1 MTGVAEF
8 ALYGL
13 SAIACAIA
21 GIVVLRSEG
30 PVRVDRGATVS
41 ALMVSAAWC
50 GAVSALGSEPP
61 VSHLLE
67 IARNATWI
75 YALYRHFANDGRDE
89 TVRMVRPVAL
99 TLAMVEG
106 LQLLLLAVVPKG
118 LAVEVSALLH
128 MLVAVGA
135 LVLMHNLFGGAV
147 GNTRRLLAWS
157 SGGQALF
164 WAFELNLFTVAYL
177 TGDAVVGMDIL
188 RAIVMAALAASFV
201 IGAQGRAGLSFR
213 PSRAVTF
220 SSLSLAVLAVYF
232 LAMVGLANGVARLSG
247 DLARVTQVGF
257 LLGAATVSLLW
268 LPSRRLRDLARV
280 LVLKHLF
287 KHRYDYREEW
297 MRFTRTIGSAAAQGS
312 SLHERAVQSL
322 ADIADSPAGLLFT
335 PQDDGDL
342 ALAARWRWP
351 AIEVPSSAMPAS
363 LARLLE
369 KRALI
374 IDFDEVRAGIDHAG
388 EALLVPS
395 WLRGEERAWASV
407 PLLHGER
414 LVGVVVLARPQL
426 ARGLDWEDFD
436 LLGIAGQQ
444 VASYLAEQSGQDALA
459 DAERFDQ
466 FNRRMAFVMHD
477 IKNLSS
483 QFGLLARNAERHAEN
498 PDFRADM
505 LVTLR
510 NSADK
515 LDALVSR
522 LGRYGRGNTDA
533 LVPIDLG
540 DLIHRLAK
548 RYGATHRIDC
558 IGEGVCEVLATS
570 EPLEQ
575 ALGHLIQNAI
585 EASPPEAPIV
595 LEVRNSALR
604 GEIAVIDVGKG
615 MSPQFLRHD
624 LFRPFVSTKENG
636 FGIGACEARE
646 LIKAMGGRLDVES
659 RESLGSR
666 FVVSLPLAEASRL
679 LARRAGLRNVQIE
692 DEAA

>member
-1 MTGVAEF
+1 MSDVVGFVV
-8 ALYGL
+8 YGL
-13 SAIACAIA
+13 TAIACAIA
-21 GIVVLRSEG
+21 AIVMLRSG
-30 PVRVDRGATVS
+30 GAKRLDRGATAT
-41 ALMVSAAWC
+41 ALLVSAAWC
-50 GAVSALGSEPP
+50 GSVAALGGQPP
-61 VSHLLE
+61 LSHLLE
-67 IARNATWI
+67 TFRNAAWI
-75 YALYRHFANDGRDE
+75 YALFRHFANDGRNE
-89 TVRMVRPVAL
+89 TVRIVRPVAL
-99 TLAMVEG
+99 TLGLVEG
-106 LQLLLLAVVPKG
+106 LQLILLAVVPSG

-135 LVLMHNLFGGAV
+135 LVLVHNLFGGAA
-147 GNTRRLLAWS
+147 GNARRLLAWNS
-157 SGGQALF
+157 AGQAVF

-177 TGDAVVGMDIL
+177 TGGAVAGMEIL
-188 RAIVMAALAASFV
+188 RALVLAALAVSFV
-201 IGAQGRAGLSFR
+201 IGAQDGDGLFFR

-220 SSLSLAVLAVYF
+220 SSLSLAVMAVYF
-232 LAMVGLANGVARLSG
+232 LAMVGLANGVSRLSG

-257 LLGAATVSLLW
+257 LLGAATVSLVW
-268 LPSRRLRDLARV
+268 LPSQRLRGLARI

-287 KHRYDYREEW
+287 KHRYDYRDEW
-297 MRFTRTIGSAAAQGS
+297 LRFTRTIASAAGQGS

-335 PQDDGDL
+335 PRDDGDL

-351 AIEVPSSAMPAS
+351 TVEVPPSAMSAS

-388 EALLVPS
+388 EALLVPA
-395 WLRGEERAWASV
+395 WLRGEDRAWASV

-414 LVGVVVLARPQL
+414 LVGVVVLARPLL

-444 VASYLAEQSGQDALA
+444 VASYIAEQSGQDALA

-498 PDFRADM
+498 PAFRADM

-522 LGRYGRGNTDA
+522 LGRYGRSNTESV
-533 LVPIDLG
+533 VPIDLR
-540 DLIHRLAK
+540 DLALKLA
-548 RYGATHRIDC
+548 RRHGATHQIDC
-558 IGEGVCEVLATS
+558 IGDGICEVLGTS

-585 EASPPEAPIV
+585 DASPADARIV
-595 LEVRNSALR
+595 LEVRHSALR
-604 GEIAVIDVGKG
+604 GEVAVIDSGKG
-615 MSPQFLRHD
+615 MSPQFLRHE

-636 FGIGACEARE
+636 FGIGACEAHE
-646 LIKAMGGRLDVES
+646 LIKSMGGRLDVES
-659 RESLGSR
+659 LEGLGSK

-679 LARRAGLRNVQIE
+679 LARRAGHNAQIE
-692 DEAA
+692 GEAA

>member
-1 MTGVAEF
+1 MTGVSAF
-8 ALYGL
+8 LFYGL
-13 SAIACAIA
+13 AAIACAIA
-21 GIVVLRSEG
+21 ALVVLR
-30 PVRVDRGATVS
+30 RGATKRLDRDATATALALS
-41 ALMVSAAWC
+41 AIWC
-50 GAVSALGSEPP
+50 TTVAALGVDVPLT
-61 VSHLLE
+61 HLVE
-67 IARNATWI
+67 IARNIAWV
-75 YALYRHFANDGRDE
+75 YALFRHFANDGRDE
-89 TVRMVRPVAL
+89 TLRIVRPVVL
-99 TLAMVEG
+99 TLGMVEG
-106 LQLLLLAVVPKG
+106 LQLILLLLVPAG
-118 LAVEVSALLH
+118 LALEVSALLR

-135 LVLMHNLFGGAV
+135 LVLVHNLFLGAAS
-147 GNTRRLLAWS
+147 NSRRLLAWN

-164 WAFELNLFTVAYL
+164 WAFELNLFTVSYL
-177 TGDAVVGMDIL
+177 TGDAVAGLEIL
-188 RAIVMAALAASFV
+188 RALVMAALAASFV
-201 IGAQGRAGLSFR
+201 IGTQGRAGLSFR

-247 DLARVTQVGF
+247 DLARITQVGF
-257 LLGAATVSLLW
+257 LLVAATVSLVW
-268 LPSRRLRDLARV
+268 LPSQRLRGLVRV

-297 MRFTRTIGSAAAQGS
+297 LRFTRTIASAAGPGAG
-312 SLHERAVQSL
+312 LHERAVQSL
-322 ADIADSPAGLLFT
+322 ADIADSPAGLLLT
-335 PQDDGDL
+335 PRDDGDL

-351 AIEVPSSAMPAS
+351 TLEVPPSAMPAA

-369 KRALI
+369 RRAVI
-374 IDFDEVRAGIDHAG
+374 IDFDEVRAGIDHVG
-388 EALLVPS
+388 EALLVPA
-395 WLRGEERAWASV
+395 WLRDEERAWASV

-414 LVGVVVLARPQL
+414 LVGVVVLARPHV

-498 PDFRADM
+498 PAFRADM

-522 LGRYGRGNTDA
+522 LGRYGRVNGESVA
-533 LVPIDLG
+533 PLDLG
-540 DLIHRLAK
+540 DLAHRLAK
-548 RYGATHRIDC
+548 RYGASRRIDC
-558 IGEGVCEVLATS
+558 IGEGTCEVLATA

-575 ALGHLIQNAI
+575 ALGHLVQNAI
-585 EASPPEAPIV
+585 EASPAEAPIV
-595 LEVRNSALR
+595 IEVRNAALR
-604 GEIAVIDVGKG
+604 GEIAVIDAGKG
-615 MSPQFLRHD
+615 MSAQFLRHD
-624 LFRPFVSTKENG
+624 LFRPFVSTKEDG

-646 LIKAMGGRLDVES
+646 LIRGMGGRLDVES
-659 RESLGSR
+659 REGLGSR

-679 LARRAGLRNVQIE
+679 LARRAALHDNHFDG
-692 DEAA
+692 EAA

>member
-1 MTGVAEF
+1 M
-8 ALYGL
+8 AL
-13 SAIACAIA
+13 
-21 GIVVLRSEG
+21 
-30 PVRVDRGATVS
+30 
-41 ALMVSAAWC
+41 ALSAAWC
-50 GAVSALGSEPP
+50 VAVAALGDEPP
-61 VSHLLE
+61 ISHLFE
-67 IARNATWI
+67 IVRNAAWI
-75 YALYRHFANDGRDE
+75 YALFRHFANDGRNE
-89 TVRMVRPVAL
+89 TVRIVRPVAL
-99 TLAMVEG
+99 TLALVEG
-106 LQLLLLAVVPKG
+106 LQLILLGVVPAG

-135 LVLMHNLFGGAV
+135 LVLVHNLVSGAA

-177 TGDAVVGMDIL
+177 TGGAVAGMEIL
-188 RAIVMAALAASFV
+188 RALVLAALAASFV
-201 IGAQGRAGLSFR
+201 IGAQGAEGLSFR

-257 LLGAATVSLLW
+257 LLGAATVSLIW
-268 LPSRRLRDLARV
+268 LPSQRLRGLARV
-280 LVLKHLF
+280 LALKHLF
-287 KHRYDYREEW
+287 EHRYDYRAEW
-297 MRFTRTIGSAAAQGS
+297 LRFTRTIGSAAAQGS

-335 PQDDGDL
+335 PREDGDL
-342 ALAARWRWP
+342 ALAARWRWSPIDVP
-351 AIEVPSSAMPAS
+351 ASAMPAA

-388 EALLVPS
+388 EVLLVPA

-426 ARGLDWEDFD
+426 ARELDWEDFD

-444 VASYLAEQSGQDALA
+444 VASYLSEQSGQDALA

-498 PDFRADM
+498 PAFRADM

-522 LGRYGRGNTDA
+522 LGRYGRGNTETVAPLDLGA
-533 LVPIDLG
+533 LV
-540 DLIHRLAK
+540 RKLAK
-548 RYGATHRIDC
+548 RHGATHPIDC
-558 IGEGVCEVLATS
+558 ISEGVCEVLATA

-575 ALGHLIQNAI
+575 ALGHLIQNAV
-585 EASPPEAPIV
+585 EASQSGAPIV
-595 LEVRNSALR
+595 LEIRNSALR

-646 LIKAMGGRLDVES
+646 LVKAMGGRLDVES
-659 RESLGSR
+659 REGLGSR

-679 LARRAGLRNVQIE
+679 LAQRAALKDIRIAE
-692 DEAA
+692 EAA

>member
-1 MTGVAEF
+1 MLVR
-8 ALYGL
+8 Y
-13 SAIACAIA
+13 A
-21 GIVVLRSEG
+21 GAAKRL
-30 PVRVDRGATVS
+30 DRGATIA
-41 ALMVSAAWC
+41 ALGLSAAWC
-50 GAVSALGSEPP
+50 GTAVALGNEAPI
-61 VSHLLE
+61 SHLVE
-67 IARNATWI
+67 ICRNVGWL
-75 YALYRHFANDGRDE
+75 YALFRHFANDGRDE
-89 TVRMVRPVAL
+89 TLRMVRPVAL
-99 TLAMVEG
+99 TLAVVEG
-106 LQLLLLAVVPKG
+106 LQLILLAMVPNG
-118 LAVEVSALLH
+118 LAFEVSALLR

-135 LVLMHNLFGGAV
+135 LVMVHNLFGGAG
-147 GNTRRLLAWS
+147 GNSRRLLAWN
-157 SGGQALF
+157 SGGMALF
-164 WAFELNLFTVAYL
+164 WAFELNLYTVAYL
-177 TGDAVVGMDIL
+177 TGAEVEGMEIL
-188 RAIVMAALAASFV
+188 RALVLTGLAASFA
-201 IGAQGRAGLSFR
+201 IGTRGRAGLSFR

-220 SSLSLAVLAVYF
+220 SSLSLAVLAMYF
-232 LAMVGLANGVARLSG
+232 LAMVALANGVARLSG

-257 LLGAATVSLLW
+257 LLAAATVSLVW
-268 LPSRRLRDLARV
+268 LPSQRLRGLARV
-280 LVLKHLF
+280 LILKHLF

-297 MRFTRTIGSAAAQGS
+297 LRFTRTIASAAGQGS
-312 SLHERAVQSL
+312 SLHERAIQSL

-335 PQDDGDL
+335 PLDNGDL

-351 AIEVPSSAMPAS
+351 TLDTPAVAMPSA

-374 IDFDEVRAGIDHAG
+374 IDLDEVRAGIDHAG
-388 EALLVPS
+388 EALLVPA
-395 WLRGEERAWASV
+395 WLRGEAQAWASV

-414 LVGVVVLARPQL
+414 LVGVIVLSRPHL
-426 ARGLDWEDFD
+426 PRGLDWEDFD
-436 LLGIAGQQ
+436 LLGVAGQQ

-483 QFGLLARNAERHAEN
+483 QFGLLARNAERHVEN

-515 LDALVSR
+515 LDALVCR
-522 LGRYGRGNTDA
+522 LGRYGRSNPQSLG
-533 LVPIDLG
+533 PIDLD
-540 DLIHRLAK
+540 DLLSRLVR
-548 RYGATHRIDC
+548 RYGATHQIDF
-558 IGEGVCEVLATS
+558 IGDSGCEVVATV

-585 EASPPEAPIV
+585 DASAADAPIV
-595 LEVRNSALR
+595 IEVRQAALR
-604 GEIAVIDVGKG
+604 GEIAIIDAGKG

-624 LFRPFVSTKENG
+624 LFRPFVSSKENG

-659 RESLGSR
+659 REGLGSR

-679 LARRAGLRNVQIE
+679 LARRAGLQSSQINE
-692 DEAA
+692 EAA

>member
-1 MTGVAEF
+1 MSDVVGFVV
-8 ALYGL
+8 YGL
-13 SAIACAIA
+13 TAIACAIA
-21 GIVVLRSEG
+21 AIAMLRSG
-30 PVRVDRGATVS
+30 GAKRLDRGATAT
-41 ALMVSAAWC
+41 ALLVSAAWC
-50 GAVSALGSEPP
+50 GSVAALGGQPP
-61 VSHLLE
+61 LSHLLE
-67 IARNATWI
+67 TFRNAAWI
-75 YALYRHFANDGRDE
+75 YALFRRFANDGRNE
-89 TVRMVRPVAL
+89 TVRIVRPVAL
-99 TLAMVEG
+99 TLGLVEG
-106 LQLLLLAVVPKG
+106 FQLILLAVVPSG

-135 LVLMHNLFGGAV
+135 LVLVHNLFGGAA
-147 GNTRRLLAWS
+147 GNARRLLAWTS
-157 SGGQALF
+157 AAQAVF

-177 TGDAVVGMDIL
+177 TGGAVAGLEIL
-188 RAIVMAALAASFV
+188 RALVLAALAVSFV
-201 IGAQGRAGLSFR
+201 IGAQDGDGLFFR

-220 SSLSLAVLAVYF
+220 SSLSLAVMAVYF
-232 LAMVGLANGVARLSG
+232 LAMVGLANGVSRLSG

-257 LLGAATVSLLW
+257 LLGAATVSLIW
-268 LPSRRLRDLARV
+268 LPSQRLRGLARI

-287 KHRYDYREEW
+287 KHRYDYRDEW
-297 MRFTRTIGSAAAQGS
+297 LRFTRTIASVAGQGC

-335 PQDDGDL
+335 PRDDGDL

-351 AIEVPSSAMPAS
+351 TVEVPPSAMSAS

-388 EALLVPS
+388 EAFLVPT
-395 WLRGEERAWASV
+395 WLRGENRAWASV

-414 LVGVVVLARPQL
+414 LVGVVVLARPL
-426 ARGLDWEDFD
+426 VARGLDWEDFD

-444 VASYLAEQSGQDALA
+444 VASYIAEQSGQDALA

-498 PDFRADM
+498 PAFRADM

-522 LGRYGRGNTDA
+522 LGRYGRGNTEPVVPLDLRD
-533 LVPIDLG
+533 LVQKLTRR
-540 DLIHRLAK
+540 H
-548 RYGATHRIDC
+548 GATHRIDC
-558 IGEGVCEVLATS
+558 IGDGICEVLATS

-585 EASPPEAPIV
+585 DASPSDARIV
-595 LEVRNSALR
+595 LEVRHSALR
-604 GEIAVIDVGKG
+604 GEVAVIDSGKG
-615 MSPQFLRHD
+615 MSPQFLRHE
-624 LFRPFVSTKENG
+624 LFRPFVSTKESG

-646 LIKAMGGRLDVES
+646 LIKGMGGRLDVES
-659 RESLGSR
+659 LEGLGSK

-679 LARRAGLRNVQIE
+679 LARRAGQHAHFE
-692 DEAA
+692 GEAA